1 MAVPLCLLLG
11 SALGAPRKPVES
23 GAAWSSCDAALEE
36 ACSSTKSED
45 VFACAGCTAAAWE
58 ALEAAGC
65 DSDTTAAWCVGVA
78 PPSPPP
84 TLPKT
89 CSSAPTDCPI
99 GQYCGS
105 SGSCYSCDNLS
116 SAKAKCDAL
125 GGDCC
130 SAAFLRNCPSDPKK
144 AACAAAQSPC
154 DAALQSACGSERGA
168 AFDCVMC
175 AGSRQ
180 QQLRAAGCANDQIHA
195 WCEGPSAENFPG
207 SRLLTPEWG
216 AALNGWAGKDECQE
230 WALCCSTF
238 DDCESAGEFHAGC
251 DGRTP
256 TLTVVRNAG
265 NFTFGGFVRCPPCL
279 PPISSR

>member
-1 MAVPLCLLLG
+1 MAVPFYLLLG
-11 SALGAPRKPVES
+11 SVGAPRSVEQPVES

-78 PPSPPP
+78 PPGPPP

-89 CSSAPTDCPI
+89 CSSAPTDCPS

-130 SAAFLRNCPSDPKK
+130 SAAFLHNCPSNPKGCVGS
-144 AACAAAQSPC
+144 AVRSMGSC
-154 DAALQSACGSERGA
+154 DAALADALAWRCYHDERSLG
-168 AFDCVMC
+168 
-175 AGSRQ
+175 
-180 QQLRAAGCANDQIHA
+180 H
-195 WCEGPSAENFPG
+195 
-207 SRLLTPEWG
+207 
-216 AALNGWAGKDECQE
+216 GKRTRCK
-230 WALCCSTF
+230 
-238 DDCESAGEFHAGC
+238 
-251 DGRTP
+251 RTP
-256 TLTVVRNAG
+256 Q
-265 NFTFGGFVRCPPCL
+265 TFR
-279 PPISSR
+279 SRKQTFHCR

>member
-1 MAVPLCLLLG
+1 MCLLLG

-78 PPSPPP
+78 PPGPPP

-130 SAAFLRNCPSDPKK
+130 SAAFLQACPSNP
-144 AACAAAQSPC
+144 QG
-154 DAALQSACGSERGA
+154 CGPT
-168 AFDCVMC
+168 
-175 AGSRQ
+175 RQ
-180 QQLRAAGCANDQIHA
+180 CEVVLELSLIH
-195 WCEGPSAENFPG
+195 
-207 SRLLTPEWG
+207 
-216 AALNGWAGKDECQE
+216 
-230 WALCCSTF
+230 
-238 DDCESAGEFHAGC
+238 
-251 DGRTP
+251 
-256 TLTVVRNAG
+256 
-265 NFTFGGFVRCPPCL
+265 
-279 PPISSR
+279 I